1 MIALEMKIL
10 PHSQKLFADL
20 ATQPPVIQPTRTV
33 TSAVIN
39 PPTARV
45 ITDQPVKT
53 TQVPSTTVPRTAT
66 PNTAAPNT
74 AAQTTQASRIITPRF
89 IDVPEFDQVSDDD
102 LDGDDIIVI
111 SCSSSAAFVASVV
124 GTVIIY
130 YIRYRRRLLTHAV
143 QANQLLDLRAN
154 LSTAVAPAV
163 PTATH
168 NVATPYANVSG
179 ASYLV
184 PVATT
189 PEAVEVSVATETT
202 SLFGESSSISPQPRA
217 STPDSDDPASFYE
230 DITDSSFDSQV
241 TITEVT
247 NHHYSN
253 TNTPPSTPEPLIDL
267 DSTLRPPEL
276 SSIHSVASTSDEA
289 PVLSRVGSVAEKLG
303 DEPESTG
310 DVIATNTSPSTPEP
324 LIDLDSTLRPPEL
337 SSIHSVAS
345 TGDEAP
351 VLSRVGSEA
360 EKLDGEPESTGDVI
374 ATTDDG
380 AEANSDEDVTELK
393 TRIQADVT
401 DANPPEPDVQP
412 ARRDYNLRSHRK
424 I

>member
-33 TSAVIN
+33 TSAAIN

-53 TQVPSTTVPRTAT
+53 TQVPSTTVPRTAA

-74 AAQTTQASRIITPRF
+74 AAQSTQASRIITPRF

-111 SCSSSAAFVASVV
+111 SCSSSAAFVASVI

-163 PTATH
+163 PTATQ

-202 SLFGESSSISPQPRA
+202 SLFW
-217 STPDSDDPASFYE
+217 
-230 DITDSSFDSQV
+230 
-241 TITEVT
+241 
-247 NHHYSN
+247 
-253 TNTPPSTPEPLIDL
+253 
-267 DSTLRPPEL
+267 
-276 SSIHSVASTSDEA
+276 
-289 PVLSRVGSVAEKLG
+289 
-303 DEPESTG
+303 
-310 DVIATNTSPSTPEP
+310 
-324 LIDLDSTLRPPEL
+324 
-337 SSIHSVAS
+337 
-345 TGDEAP
+345 
-351 VLSRVGSEA
+351 
-360 EKLDGEPESTGDVI
+360 
-374 ATTDDG
+374 
-380 AEANSDEDVTELK
+380 
-393 TRIQADVT
+393 
-401 DANPPEPDVQP
+401 
-412 ARRDYNLRSHRK
+412 
-424 I
+424 